1 MDDEM
6 VINGCGDDEDR
17 CDGRDDY
24 REELCE
30 ARRRHQGQGY
40 LNPIEKD
47 EEDDDHCLKD
57 E

>member
-6 VINGCGDDEDR
+6 IINGCGDDEDR
-17 CDGRDDY
+17 DDY
-24 REELCE
+24 SEELCE

-47 EEDDDHCLKD
+47 EEDDDHYLKD